1 MLENSQNQLFKLKKE
16 PLQKVVRR
24 CDGVKKDKILTEHPP
39 GLLEPLIPERR
50 RHFSL
55 LHHIVPQNQS
65 VSVLVLLRV

>member
-1 MLENSQNQLFKLKKE
+1 MLENSQNQLSKVKKK
-16 PLQKVVRR
+16 PLQNVVRQIDR
-24 CDGVKKDKILTEHPP
+24 VKKDKILTEHPP

-55 LHHIVPQNQS
+55 LHHIILQNQS